1 MKKYLLITS
10 LLTILSLASC
20 GGNTSSVVPSSKD
33 VESSAVVSV
42 VEASSEAEESVEEE
56 SSSSLINYAVTVKK
70 PDATPALN
78 TKVVWCAATNCFRPV
93 AVDETGKA
101 TFASSEETLYVHLS
115 NLPENHAYNPNA
127 YVETKDAPETTI
139 TLSEVE
145 ALDNNTISKVG
156 VYSISVEDSST
167 SVDLTLGLMD
177 GTYQVESWA
186 DYTAASASLDLDPKA
201 TFGNATDDNS
211 GSGNNFSLEAEVKT
225 GQDNVLSISAN
236 QKAAFFIA
244 VTTK

>member
-10 LLTILSLASC
+10 LLTMLSLASC
-20 GGNTSSVVPSSKD
+20 GCNTASVAPSSKD
-33 VESSAVVSV
+33 TESSVIASV
-42 VEASSEAEESVEEE
+42 VEESSEDEESSEEE

-78 TKVVWCAATNCFRPV
+78 TKVVWCTATNCFRPV

-115 NLPENHAYNPNA
+115 NLPENFAFNPNA

-145 ALDNNTISKVG
+145 ALNDNTISKTG
-156 VYSISVEDSST
+156 VYSISVEDAT
-167 SVDLTLGLMD
+167 TAINLTLGLAD
-177 GTYQVESWA
+177 GTYNVESWV
-186 DYTAASASLDLDPKA
+186 DYTAASVSLDLDPKA
-201 TFGNATDDNS
+201 TFGNAIDDNS
-211 GSGNNFSLEAEVKT
+211 GSGNNFSLDAEVKT

-236 QKAAFFIA
+236 QKATFFIA
-244 VTTK
+244 VTAK